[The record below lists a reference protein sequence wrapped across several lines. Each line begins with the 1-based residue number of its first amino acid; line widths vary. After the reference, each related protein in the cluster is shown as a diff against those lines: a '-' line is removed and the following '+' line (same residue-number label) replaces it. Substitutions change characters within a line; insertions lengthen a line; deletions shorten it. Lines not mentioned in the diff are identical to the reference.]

1 MRIGITCYPT
11 YGGSGTIATE
21 LGKALA
27 VRGHKIHFISYSL
40 PYRLREFNENVSFH
54 EVSMMAYPLFEYPPY
69 SLALSAKMVEVVEKQ
84 DLELL
89 HVHYAIPHAASAYL
103 AKQML
108 GGVRPKVVTTLHGTD
123 ITLVGND
130 ESYFRI
136 TKFSIDQSDGVTA
149 VSQFLK
155 SETEERFQI
164 QTPVE
169 VIPNFVDP
177 ERFNRSHY
185 RCAKSL
191 FAPKGER
198 VVMHISNFR
207 PVKRI
212 EDVISIFALIR
223 AEIPSKLLMVG
234 DGPLMS
240 LALRTADKMGV
251 SSDTMFLGK
260 QDDVAGLL
268 SIADIFLL
276 PSENESFG
284 LSALEAMSC
293 QVPVIGTNAG
303 GLPEVVE
310 HGRTG
315 WLEKVGDVESMA
327 ERGKQLLADDDLRE
341 EMGQNAR
348 QVALEKFHQDKIVS
362 IYEEYY
368 QRIIFAKR
376 ECVPLMKRHC

>member
-11 YGGSGTIATE
+11 YGGSGTVATE

-27 VRGHKIHFISYSL
+27 VRGHKVHFISYSL

-54 EVSMMAYPLFEYPPY
+54 EVSMMRYPLFDYPPY
-69 SLALSAKMVEVVEKQ
+69 SLALSAKMAEVAENE

-89 HVHYAIPHAASAYL
+89 HVHYAIPHATSAYL
-103 AKQML
+103 TKQML
-108 GGVRPKVVTTLHGTD
+108 GGKLKIVTTLHGTD

-136 TKFSIDQSDGVTA
+136 TKFSIDQSDGITA
-149 VSQFLK
+149 VSEFLK
-155 SETEERFQI
+155 RETEERFLPSI
-164 QTPVE
+164 PIE

-177 ERFNRSHY
+177 ERFSRSRR
-185 RCAKSL
+185 RCARSL

-198 VVMHISNFR
+198 IVMHVSNFR

-212 EDVISIFALIR
+212 EDVISIFALIN

-240 LALRTADKMGV
+240 MALRTAEKLEV
-251 SSDTMFLGK
+251 SSDALFLGK
-260 QDDVAGLL
+260 QNDVAGLL

-293 QVPVIGTNAG
+293 QVPVIGTNTG

-315 WLEKVGDVESMA
+315 WLAQVGDVETMA
-327 ERGKQLLADDDLRE
+327 ELSKKLLTDDSLRE
-341 EMGQNAR
+341 EMGRNAR
-348 QVALEKFHQDKIVS
+348 QVALERFHQDRVVDIYERYYEKIV
-362 IYEEYY
+362 
-368 QRIIFAKR
+368 
-376 ECVPLMKRHC
+376 

>member
-54 EVSMMAYPLFEYPPY
+54 EVSMMRYPLFDYPPY
-69 SLALSAKMVEVVEKQ
+69 SLALSAKMAEVVENE

-103 AKQML
+103 TKQML
-108 GGVRPKVVTTLHGTD
+108 GGKPRFITTLHGTD
-123 ITLVGND
+123 ITLVGDD
-130 ESYFRI
+130 ESYFRV
-136 TKFSIDQSDGVTA
+136 TKFSIDKSDGITT
-149 VSQFLK
+149 VSEFLK
-155 SETEERFQI
+155 KETEERFQI
-164 QTPVE
+164 ETPIE

-177 ERFNRSHY
+177 ERFSGRVP

-191 FAPKGER
+191 FATKGER
-198 VVMHISNFR
+198 IVMHVSNFR

-212 EDVISIFALIR
+212 EDVISIFALIN

-240 LALRTADKMGV
+240 MALRTTEKLGV
-251 SSDTMFLGK
+251 SSDTLFLGK
-260 QDDVAGLL
+260 QNDVAGLL
-268 SIADIFLL
+268 STADIFLL

-315 WLEKVGDVESMA
+315 WLAEVGDVESMA
-327 ERGKQLLADDDLRE
+327 ERGKQLLTDHRLRE
-341 EMGQNAR
+341 EMGQSAR
-348 QVALEKFHQDKIVS
+348 QVVLERYHQDKIVAM
-362 IYEEYY
+362 YEEYY
-368 QRIIFAKR
+368 ERM
-376 ECVPLMKRHC
+376 V

>member
-27 VRGHKIHFISYSL
+27 VRGHKVHFISYSL

-54 EVSMMAYPLFEYPPY
+54 EVSMMRYPLFDYPPY
-69 SLALSAKMVEVVEKQ
+69 SLALSAKMVEVVENE

-89 HVHYAIPHAASAYL
+89 HVHYAIPHATSAYL
-103 AKQML
+103 TKQML
-108 GGVRPKVVTTLHGTD
+108 GGKLKVVTTLHGTD

-136 TKFSIDQSDGVTA
+136 AKFSIDQSDGITA
-149 VSQFLK
+149 VSEFLK
-155 SETEERFQI
+155 RQTEDRFQV
-164 QTPVE
+164 QTPIE

-191 FAPKGER
+191 FAPEDER
-198 VVMHISNFR
+198 IVMHVSNFR

-223 AEIPSKLLMVG
+223 AEIPSRLLMVG

-251 SSDTMFLGK
+251 SSYTLFLGK
-260 QDDVAGLL
+260 QNDVAGLL

-293 QVPVIGTNAG
+293 QVPVIGTNTG

-315 WLEKVGDVESMA
+315 WLERIGDVKSMA
-327 ERGKQLLADDDLRE
+327 ERGKQLLNDDSLRE

-348 QVALEKFHQDKIVS
+348 QVALDRFHQEKVVD
-362 IYEEYY
+362 IYEKYY
-368 QRIIFAKR
+368 TKVIQISGQ
-376 ECVPLMKRHC
+376 

>member
-11 YGGSGTIATE
+11 YGGSGTVATE

-27 VRGHKIHFISYSL
+27 VRGHKVHFISYSL

-54 EVSMMAYPLFEYPPY
+54 EVSMMRYPLFEYPPY
-69 SLALSAKMVEVVEKQ
+69 SLALSAKMAEVVENE

-89 HVHYAIPHAASAYL
+89 HVHYAIPHATSAYL
-103 AKQML
+103 TKQML
-108 GGVRPKVVTTLHGTD
+108 GGKPKVVTTLHGTD

-136 TKFSIDQSDGVTA
+136 TKFSIDQSDGITA
-149 VSQFLK
+149 VSEFLK
-155 SETEERFQI
+155 KETEEKFQI
-164 QTPVE
+164 QTPIK
-169 VIPNFVDP
+169 VIPNFIDP
-177 ERFNRSHY
+177 ERFSRSHY

-191 FAPKGER
+191 FAPGDER
-198 VVMHISNFR
+198 IVMHISNFR

-212 EDVISIFALIR
+212 EDVISIFALIN

-240 LALRTADKMGV
+240 LALRTVEKMEV
-251 SSDTMFLGK
+251 SRDTMFLGK
-260 QDDVAGLL
+260 QIDVAGLL
-268 SIADIFLL
+268 SIADVFLL

-310 HGRTG
+310 HGYTG
-315 WLEKVGDVESMA
+315 WLEEVGDVESMA
-327 ERGKQLLADDDLRE
+327 ERGKQLLIDNRLRE

-348 QVALEKFHQDKIVS
+348 QVALERFHQDKI
-362 IYEEYY
+362 IDMYEKYYEE
-368 QRIIFAKR
+368 I
-376 ECVPLMKRHC
+376 L

>member
-27 VRGHKIHFISYSL
+27 VRGHKVHFISYSL

-54 EVSMMAYPLFEYPPY
+54 EVSMMRYPLFDYPPY
-69 SLALSAKMVEVVEKQ
+69 SLALSAKMVEVVENE

-89 HVHYAIPHAASAYL
+89 HVHYAIPHATSAYL
-103 AKQML
+103 TKQML
-108 GGVRPKVVTTLHGTD
+108 GGKLKVVTTLHGTD

-136 TKFSIDQSDGVTA
+136 AKFSIDQSDGITA
-149 VSQFLK
+149 VSEFLK
-155 SETEERFQI
+155 RQTEDRFQV
-164 QTPVE
+164 QTPIE

-191 FAPKGER
+191 FAPEDER
-198 VVMHISNFR
+198 IVMHVSNFR

-223 AEIPSKLLMVG
+223 AEIPSRLLMVG

-251 SSDTMFLGK
+251 SSYTLFLGK
-260 QDDVAGLL
+260 QNDVAGLL

-293 QVPVIGTNAG
+293 QVPVIGTNTG

-315 WLEKVGDVESMA
+315 WLEKIGDVKSMA
-327 ERGKQLLADDDLRE
+327 ERGKQLLTDDALRE

-348 QVALEKFHQDKIVS
+348 QVALDRFHQEKVVD
-362 IYEEYY
+362 IYEKYY
-368 QRIIFAKR
+368 TKVIQISG
-376 ECVPLMKRHC
+376 

>member
-1 MRIGITCYPT
+1 MKIGITCYPT
-11 YGGSGTIATE
+11 YGGSGTVATE
-21 LGKALA
+21 LGKVLA
-27 VRGHKIHFISYSL
+27 VRGHRIHFISYSL

-54 EVSMMAYPLFEYPPY
+54 EVSMMRYPLFEYPPY
-69 SLALSAKMVEVVEKQ
+69 SLALSAKMAEVAEKE
-84 DLELL
+84 DLEIL

-103 AKQML
+103 TKQML
-108 GGVRPKVVTTLHGTD
+108 DGKLKVVTTLHGTD

-136 TKFSIDQSDGVTA
+136 TKFTIDKSDGITA
-149 VSQFLK
+149 VSEFLK
-155 SETEERFQI
+155 RETEKRFQV
-164 QTPVE
+164 QTPIE

-191 FAPKGER
+191 FAPKGEQI
-198 VVMHISNFR
+198 VMHVSNFR

-212 EDVISIFALIR
+212 EDVILIFTRIN

-240 LALRTADKMGV
+240 LALRTAEKMGV
-251 SSDTMFLGK
+251 SSDTLFLGK

-268 SIADIFLL
+268 SVADVFLL

-310 HGRTG
+310 HGHTG
-315 WLEKVGDVESMA
+315 WLEEVGDIESMA
-327 ERGKQLLADDDLRE
+327 ERGKQLLTNDHLRE
-341 EMGQNAR
+341 EMGRNAR
-348 QVALEKFHQDKIVS
+348 QVALERFHQDKIVDM
-362 IYEEYY
+362 YEDYY
-368 QRIIFAKR
+368 NRVATSS
-376 ECVPLMKRHC
+376 LT

>member
-27 VRGHKIHFISYSL
+27 VRGHKVHFISYSL

-54 EVSMMAYPLFEYPPY
+54 EVSMMRYPLFDYPPY
-69 SLALSAKMVEVVEKQ
+69 SLALSAKMVEVVENE

-89 HVHYAIPHAASAYL
+89 HVHYAIPHATSAYL
-103 AKQML
+103 TKQML
-108 GGVRPKVVTTLHGTD
+108 GGKLKVVTTLHGTD

-136 TKFSIDQSDGVTA
+136 AKFSIDQSDGITA
-149 VSQFLK
+149 VSEFLK
-155 SETEERFQI
+155 RQTEDRFQV
-164 QTPVE
+164 QTPIE

-191 FAPKGER
+191 FAPEDER
-198 VVMHISNFR
+198 IVMHVSNFR

-223 AEIPSKLLMVG
+223 AEIPSRLLMVG

-251 SSDTMFLGK
+251 SSYTLFLGK
-260 QDDVAGLL
+260 QNDVAGLL

-293 QVPVIGTNAG
+293 QVPVIGTNTG

-315 WLEKVGDVESMA
+315 WLERIGDVKSMA
-327 ERGKQLLADDDLRE
+327 ERGKQLLNDDSLRE

-348 QVALEKFHQDKIVS
+348 QVALERFHQDKIVD
-362 IYEEYY
+362 IYEKYY
-368 QRIIFAKR
+368 ERIIQIF
-376 ECVPLMKRHC
+376 